1 MATFHCSIK
10 AVGRATGRSSVA
22 AAAYR
27 AGEVIRD
34 QRTGLTH
41 HYGERRGVE
50 ASFIVTPDNAPTW
63 AQNRS
68 ELWNAVEAATKAKN
82 GRLATELELA
92 LPHELSATAR
102 RELVQ
107 DFARQIAV
115 KHGVAVDVAIHAP
128 GKGGDHRNH
137 HAHVMITHRV
147 VGPEGIGAIA
157 GGTKKR
163 PGLFNQ
169 DDITPTRKEWADA
182 VNSAYQRAGLEI
194 RVDHRS
200 HQDRGMIAEP
210 TKHLG
215 PAASAM
221 ERRGERSD
229 RGDLNREVSARNTE
243 LESIENERLTVREAI
258 AELQAERQARAED
271 NELRAAVRSASS
283 DRILEAMTEKRA
295 TFSRDELIRELGRV
309 VTDRKEAKALASE
322 LLAHPDIVGLRET
335 TDAPVTRYTTRQV
348 LAAERQ
354 VLQTARTLSNQA
366 GPGLSQRERN
376 AGIGLHKHLDEEQRA
391 AFDQLTSGR
400 GLTILAGE
408 AGTGKSTTLAAVR
421 DAYERAGYRVVG
433 MSWTNAVVQDM
444 AADGF
449 KETTT
454 LASAFEVEKRK
465 DKDPNGQP
473 IRIHTAGVARQTRPG
488 LTWDNKTVLVVD
500 EAGMLS
506 SQAMGQF
513 LQLAQEKGAR
523 VILAGDDRQL
533 ASIERGGLFGAL
545 VAEHGAAELHNVRRV
560 SDANQKQAFNAM
572 HRGDFKAAIEIFDK
586 AGSINWTETQAESR
600 AALVEQWRKDSS
612 TAPEKKRFV
621 FAYANKDVDAL
632 NSDIRAIRR
641 ERGELGVDHSF
652 DTAHGRMDFAPGDRV
667 QFTDSAG
674 LKADRAMGLVNG
686 ATGTIKEIDG
696 QRITVELD
704 KKGKPSVTFT
714 VGQDKRAGEFN
725 DFRHGYAG
733 TIYKG
738 QGKTLDQS
746 YLYHSENWR
755 QAATYVALT
764 RHREQASLFVARE
777 VTRGREPWM
786 MQAGGYDALSDRDKE
801 KAGISYEAWAE
812 ENPKAA
818 AKYGRAEYVD
828 YVQGKFAEGGRSEY
842 DLAQL
847 TRQISRA
854 DETRSAS
861 QFIPSENEP
870 PELAQHMLAGPN
882 RTAALTKEAKA
893 MAERVED
900 RLADKEISNP
910 MTDNPMTARRGV
922 WGEEQEKA
930 SQALWQRYE
939 QLKQEW
945 TKPRQELSREAI
957 VARFKAISTELK
969 NERKQVAKR
978 TEPGTQ
984 ARLEGDSAA
993 IFRAMEKRDRLA
1005 AALEAHRLTREPP
1018 AWRAWVQDQAER
1030 GDKAAQVEMRRWQA
1044 PEPGK
1049 AGERGQAQTS
1059 QPGRYGGLTDGVEM
1073 RARSFRGGVEYRING
1088 KVAVVESKGN
1098 VIRTVDKG
1106 REPPQAIALAVSL
1119 QAAKRGGHV
1128 KIDGNRAYKD
1138 RVADIAATRGLSV
1151 KFADRG
1157 MQARYEARLAQ
1168 VRPGMKPPQAG
1179 GVFARF
1185 FAPAPLQPSQLPAL
1199 QPDLKPTPITPGQLT
1214 ALRSQEQQRVEQ
1226 DRSR

>member
-1 MATFHCSIK
+1 
-10 AVGRATGRSSVA
+10 
-22 AAAYR
+22 
-27 AGEVIRD
+27 VIRD
-34 QRTGLTH
+34 ERTGLTH
-41 HYGERRGVE
+41 HYGQRGGVV
-50 ASFIVTPDNAPTW
+50 ASFIVTQEAAPAW
-63 AQNRS
+63 AQDRGK
-68 ELWNAVEAATKAKN
+68 LWNAVEAATIAKN

-92 LPHELSATAR
+92 LPHELNAESR
-102 RELVQ
+102 RELVEG
-107 DFARQIAV
+107 FARQIAA
-115 KHGVAVDVAIHAP
+115 KYGVAVDVSIHEP

-137 HAHVMITHRV
+137 HAHVMITHRL
-147 VGPEGIGAIA
+147 VGPDGIGKIA
-157 GGTKKR
+157 GGTAKR

-169 DDITPTRKEWADA
+169 VDIEPTRKEWADA
-182 VNSAYQRAGLEI
+182 VNAAYRLAGLDI

-200 HQDRGMIAEP
+200 HKDRAMIAEP

-229 RGDLNREVSARNTE
+229 RGDINRDVASRNNE
-243 LESIENERLTVREAI
+243 LGRIENERLTVREAI
-258 AELQAERQARAED
+258 AELQAERQVRAEQK
-271 NELRAAVRSASS
+271 ELRAAVRSASS

-309 VTDRKEAKALASE
+309 VTDRKEAKALATE

-335 TDAPVTRYTTRQV
+335 ADAPVTRYTTRQV
-348 LAAERQ
+348 IAAERQ
-354 VLQTARTLSNQA
+354 VLQTARTLSSQA
-366 GPGLSQRERN
+366 GLGLSQQERN

-454 LASAFEVEKRK
+454 LASAFKVEANK
-465 DKDPNGQP
+465 DKDHSRQP
-473 IRIHTAGVARQTRPG
+473 IRSHAAGVARQSRPG
-488 LTWDNKTVLVVD
+488 LTWDKKTVLVVD

-513 LQLAQEKGAR
+513 LRLAQEKGAR

-560 SDANQKQAFNAM
+560 QDAEQKRAFNAM
-572 HRGDFKAAIEIFDK
+572 HKGDFKTALGIFDK
-586 AGSINWTETQAESR
+586 AGFIKWTETQDESR
-600 AALVEQWRKDSS
+600 AALVEQWKQDSAQ
-612 TAPEKKRFV
+612 APDKSRFV
-621 FAYANKDVDAL
+621 FAYTNKDVDAL
-632 NSDIRAIRR
+632 NADIRQVRK
-641 ERGELGVDHSF
+641 ERGELGADHEF
-652 DTAHGRMDFAPGDRV
+652 QTTNGAATFAKGDRI
-667 QFTDSAG
+667 QFTASAP
-674 LKADRAMGLVNG
+674 LKASRAQGLVNAG
-686 ATGTIKEIDG
+686 TGTIKGIEGRSVTVLLDG
-696 QRITVELD
+696 
-704 KKGKPSVTFT
+704 KGAAREVTFT
-714 VGQDKRAGEFN
+714 VGEDKLAGEFN
-725 DFRHGYAG
+725 AFRHGYAG

-738 QGKTLDQS
+738 QGRTIDQV
-746 YLYHSENWR
+746 YLFHSKSWR
-755 QAATYVALT
+755 SASAYVALT
-764 RHREQASLFVARE
+764 RYRELMRLFVARE
-777 VTRGREPWM
+777 VTREREPWM
-786 MQAGGYDALSDRDKE
+786 MQTGGWDVLSDRDKE
-801 KAGISYEAWAE
+801 KAGNSYEDWAE

-828 YVQGKFAEGGRSEY
+828 YVQGKFAGGGRSEY

-870 PELAQHMLAGPN
+870 PELARHVLAGPN
-882 RTAALTKEAKA
+882 RQAAMEKEAKV
-893 MAERVED
+893 MGQRVDD

-910 MTDNPMTARRGV
+910 MTANPMTATRREV
-922 WGEEQEKA
+922 WGDEKEKA
-930 SQALWQRYE
+930 SEALWGRYQ

-945 TKPRQELSREAI
+945 TSPRQAINREAV
-957 VARFKAISTELK
+957 VARFKAIGTDLR
-969 NERKQVAKR
+969 NERQQIAKR

-984 ARLEGDSAA
+984 ARLVGDAAA

-1005 AALEAHRLTREPP
+1005 AALEAYRLTREPP

-1044 PEPGK
+1044 SEPGK
-1049 AGERGQAQTS
+1049 VGEREQTEANR
-1059 QPGRYGGLTDGVEM
+1059 PGSYGGLTDGVEM
-1073 RARSFRGGVEYRING
+1073 RARNFRGGVEYTING
-1088 KVAVVESKGN
+1088 KVAVIDKGN
-1098 VIRTVDKG
+1098 VIQTVDKG
-1106 REPPQAIALAVSL
+1106 RESPQAIALAVSL

-1151 KFADRG
+1151 RFEDRK
-1157 MQARYEARLAQ
+1157 MQARYAGRLAQ
-1168 VRPGMKPPQAG
+1168 VRPGMKPPQPQSGLVKG
-1179 GVFARF
+1179 GWFAHLLT
-1185 FAPAPLQPSQLPAL
+1185 PAPLKPSQLPAL
-1199 QPDLKPTPITPGQLT
+1199 QPDLKPSPITPGQLT
-1214 ALRSQEQQRVEQ
+1214 ALRAREQQRVEQ
-1226 DRSR
+1226 ELSR